1 MESSTSSQIIHS
13 TQREIVKTKQ
23 LSAALTGMIVLR
35 NLIFAEWNDTS
46 QITCLQNVFAAEAS
60 EQRFAI
66 IAIADPGVL
75 NVKAEARSFRIHLL
89 SNELQESRLK

>member
-1 MESSTSSQIIHS
+1 MQIIHS

-46 QITCLQNVFAAEAS
+46 QITCLQNVSAGFA
-60 EQRFAI
+60 

>member
-1 MESSTSSQIIHS
+1 M
-13 TQREIVKTKQ
+13 KTKQ

-46 QITCLQNVFAAEAS
+46 QITCLQNVSVAEAS

-66 IAIADPGVL
+66 AISDPGIL
-75 NVKAEARSFRIHLL
+75 NVKAEARSFRIRLL
-89 SNELQESRLK
+89 LNELQESRLK

>member
-46 QITCLQNVFAAEAS
+46 QITCLQNVSVAEAS
-60 EQRFAI
+60 EQRFS
-66 IAIADPGVL
+66 IAIAEPGIL
-75 NVKAEARSFRIHLL
+75 NVKAEARSFRIAF
-89 SNELQESRLK
+89 

>member
-46 QITCLQNVFAAEAS
+46 QITCLQNVSAAEAS

-66 IAIADPGVL
+66 AIADPGIL
-75 NVKAEARSFRIHLL
+75 NVKAEARSFRIRLL
-89 SNELQESRLK
+89 SNELQESCFK